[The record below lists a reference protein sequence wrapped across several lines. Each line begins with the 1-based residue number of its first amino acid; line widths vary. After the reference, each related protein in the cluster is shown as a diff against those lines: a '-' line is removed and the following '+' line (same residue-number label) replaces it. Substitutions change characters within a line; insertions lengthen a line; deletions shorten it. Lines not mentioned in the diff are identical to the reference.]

1 MHIISK
7 LLTAAIVWLNTV
19 DAPVE
24 ITPTNANW
32 WDLPPH
38 HPQ

>member
-7 LLTAAIVWLNTV
+7 LLAAIAAWMNTV
-19 DAPVE
+19 DEPVDRL
-24 ITPTNANW
+24 PSRLDW